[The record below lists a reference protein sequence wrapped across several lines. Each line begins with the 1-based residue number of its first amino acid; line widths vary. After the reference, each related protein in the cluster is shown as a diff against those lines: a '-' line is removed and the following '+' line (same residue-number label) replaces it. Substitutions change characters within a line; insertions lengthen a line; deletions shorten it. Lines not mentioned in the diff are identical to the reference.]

1 MGDVW
6 RAIDTVLGRPV
17 AIKVLRSHLTADPTF
32 GARFRIEARSIAAL
46 HHPGIVSVYDYG
58 EVDQD
63 GTLVM
68 AYLVMAYVDG
78 EPLSARIAAAGQLP
92 PAQTMAIVAQVARA
106 LEAAHTAGIIHRDI
120 KPDNLLIDSEGR
132 VILVDFGVARAS
144 FAETLTAAGQVVGT
158 ARYMAPEQVAK
169 QPLSSAT
176 DIYALGAVA
185 YHCLAGHP
193 PFTGDNA
200 ISVALNHLQDEPDP
214 LPSSL
219 PSSVRAVVKRAMAK
233 DPARRYASA
242 AAMATA
248 ADAAIKDPLAQ
259 TLEIA
264 TAPAI
269 GAAVPAQAQTSAL
282 SGIMPPESIP
292 AASSSGK
299 SRRGLIAAAVLVA
312 LLVIGG
318 VIAAVLT
325 SGSGQAGSTAVPPP
339 QQSPSEQR
347 GGTSTGPSGGS
358 SGKST
363 PSRQGG
369 PGQPKPSSTAGT
381 PTKTSGPTSGP
392 TGTPTT
398 ANPTD
403 TASSGSGDGSGD
415 GGGDGSGTGS
425 SGNPSTDPSSGG

>member
-6 RAIDTVLGRPV
+6 RAVDTVLGRPV
-17 AIKVLRSHLTADPTF
+17 AVKALRSHLTADPTF

-46 HHPGIVSVYDYG
+46 HHPGVVSVYDYG

-63 GTLVM
+63 GSLVM

-78 EPLSARIAAAGQLP
+78 EPLSALIAAAGRLP

-106 LEAAHTAGIIHRDI
+106 LEAAHTAGIIHRDV
-120 KPDNLLIDSEGR
+120 KPDNLLIDSDGR

-242 AAMATA
+242 AAMANA

-264 TAPAI
+264 SAPTI
-269 GAAVPAQAQTSAL
+269 GAAVPVQAQTSAS
-282 SGIMPPESIP
+282 SGVMPPAS
-292 AASSSGK
+292 AATSFSSG
-299 SRRGLIAAAVLVA
+299 SARRGLIAAVVLVA

-318 VIAAVLT
+318 VLAAVLT
-325 SGSGQAGSTAVPPP
+325 SGSGTNGSNAITP
-339 QQSPSEQR
+339 QHTPTEHH

-358 SGKST
+358 GKST
-363 PSRQGG
+363 PSRQSD
-369 PGQPKPSSTAGT
+369 PGQSKPSPSAGN
-381 PTKTSGPTSGP
+381 PTKSDEPTTGP

-403 TASSGSGDGSGD
+403 TASPGTGDGSGD
-415 GGGDGSGTGS
+415 GGGSGTGS
-425 SGNPSTDPSSGG
+425 GGGDPSTDPSSGG